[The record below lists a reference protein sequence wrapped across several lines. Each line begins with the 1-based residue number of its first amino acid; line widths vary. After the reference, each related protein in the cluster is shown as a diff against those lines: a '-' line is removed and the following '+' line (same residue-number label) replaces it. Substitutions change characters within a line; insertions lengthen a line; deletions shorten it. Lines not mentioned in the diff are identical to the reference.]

1 MEMIKKQVPMIIM
14 LILSTACMRG
24 PEQVVYTPE
33 GFRRE
38 VSNRLSHQFGR
49 IGTISVPGGK
59 DVTQVVTAGSLLTPP
74 FELSPR
80 TREGLRHCL
89 KAGVS
94 QQERFNFLYNCLFG
108 NSERFAYI
116 ADSTL
121 SADACFQN
129 HQGNCFAMTNLLVGA
144 ARYAR
149 IDAYYMLVE
158 DIIGNQAQGDTV
170 IHTNHIITA
179 VQIGPERRLVDFIP
193 NSKRYHYVT
202 LLSDVEATGLYYNN
216 LGARLL
222 LKKRDKEAETLLRVA
237 VALYPN
243 SYQIHNNLGVLVLRK
258 GNFLE
263 ARQHFL
269 TALKTA
275 RFPDLV
281 LGNMMKTFERSGN
294 MKAFELLRKDLDKAK
309 KRNPY
314 FYLSLARREYWR
326 HNYSAALRLCH
337 IAKRISDDV
346 ADIYLL
352 EFRIYGKLGLKKKQK
367 KAYKKL
373 LKYEHFDKDALPMPE
388 VVDPLEIPVG
398 SVVKKP

>member
-1 MEMIKKQVPMIIM
+1 MKNKSVLIII
-14 LILSTACMRG
+14 LLVLSTACMRG

-38 VSNRLSHQFGR
+38 VAGRLTHQLDQV
-49 IGTISVPGGK
+49 GTISVPGGK
-59 DVTQVVTAGSLLTPP
+59 GVTQVVTAGELVMPP
-74 FELSPR
+74 FELSAR

-89 KAGVS
+89 KAGVN
-94 QQERFNFLYNCLFG
+94 QQERFNFLYKCLFG
-108 NSERFAYI
+108 SAKHFAYI
-116 ADSTL
+116 TDSTL

-144 ARYAR
+144 ARFAKL
-149 IDAYYMLVE
+149 DAYYMLVE
-158 DIIGNQAQGDTV
+158 DIIGNQAQGETV

-179 VQIGPERRLVDFIP
+179 IQIGPERRLVDFIP

-202 LLSDVEATGLYYNN
+202 LLSDVQATGLYYNN

-222 LKKRDKEAETLLRVA
+222 LEKRNQEAERLLRVA

-243 SYQIHNNLGVLVLRK
+243 SYQIHNNLGVLLLRTGK
-258 GNFLE
+258 IQE
-263 ARQHFL
+263 AREHFF
-269 TALKTA
+269 TALQLA

-281 LGNMMKTFERSGN
+281 LGNMMKTFEKSGN
-294 MKAFELLRKDLDKAK
+294 MKSFELLRKDLEKAK

-314 FYLSLARREYWR
+314 FYLSLARREYWK
-326 HNYSAALRLCH
+326 HNYARALKLCH
-337 IAKRISDDV
+337 TAKRISRDIP
-346 ADIYLL
+346 DIYVI

-373 LKYEHFDKDALPMPE
+373 LKYEHFDKDAPPMPE
-388 VVDPLEIPVG
+388 IVDPPERPSESVG
-398 SVVKKP
+398 EKP